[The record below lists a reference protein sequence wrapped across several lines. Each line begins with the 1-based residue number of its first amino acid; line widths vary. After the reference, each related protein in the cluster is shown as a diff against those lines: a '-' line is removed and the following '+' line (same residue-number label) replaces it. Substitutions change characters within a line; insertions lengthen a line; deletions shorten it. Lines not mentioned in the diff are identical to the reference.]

1 MDKVNCTAMLNE
13 WCMAVSLLNFI
24 DYLRK
29 YNTVI
34 LRTCVKG
41 KAKIVYVRHLNILGV
56 NFAFYKISVTY
67 ER

>member
-1 MDKVNCTAMLNE
+1 
-13 WCMAVSLLNFI
+13 MAVSLLNFI